1 MPAPVLVTRPAP
13 EAQHWVAQLQA
24 QGLTAQALPL
34 IAIGPSPRHQAA
46 VQQARAQLAQYQAV
60 MFVSGNAA
68 HYFFEPNSALALD
81 WQAQAAIN
89 TRAWTPGPGTARV
102 LHACGVPAACI
113 DGPAADATQFDSE
126 ALWQRVHPQVR
137 AGMRV
142 LIVRGTTAGADS
154 ALGLGRDWLAQQLR
168 QAGAQVDFV
177 VAYERA
183 APCLSAAEQ
192 RLAQAGAHDGSL
204 WLFSSSE
211 AVGHLRQLLPGQG
224 WQHARALTTHPRIA
238 QAAHAAG
245 FGQVHHCKPAL
256 EAVVASIKS
265 LP

>member
-1 MPAPVLVTRPAP
+1 M
-13 EAQHWVAQLQA
+13 
-24 QGLTAQALPL
+24 
-34 IAIGPSPRHQAA
+34 
-46 VQQARAQLAQYQAV
+46 
-60 MFVSGNAA
+60 
-68 HYFFEPNSALALD
+68 
-81 WQAQAAIN
+81 
-89 TRAWTPGPGTARV
+89 
-102 LHACGVPAACI
+102 LHACGVPAACT
-113 DGPAADATQFDSE
+113 DGPAADATQFDLK
-126 ALWQRVHPQVR
+126 LWQRIHPVR
-137 AGMRV
+137 AGTRAH
-142 LIVRGTTAGADS
+142 RARHHGGCRQRP
-154 ALGLGRDWLAQQLR
+154 GLSSRDWLDQQLR

-183 APCLSAAEQ
+183 APRLSAAEQ

>member
-1 MPAPVLVTRPAP
+1 M
-13 EAQHWVAQLQA
+13 
-24 QGLTAQALPL
+24 
-34 IAIGPSPRHQAA
+34 
-46 VQQARAQLAQYQAV
+46 
-60 MFVSGNAA
+60 
-68 HYFFEPNSALALD
+68 
-81 WQAQAAIN
+81 
-89 TRAWTPGPGTARV
+89 
-102 LHACGVPAACI
+102 
-113 DGPAADATQFDSE
+113 
-126 ALWQRVHPQVR
+126 
-137 AGMRV
+137 
-142 LIVRGTTAGADS
+142 
-154 ALGLGRDWLAQQLR
+154 
-168 QAGAQVDFV
+168 DFV

-183 APCLSAAEQ
+183 APRLSAAEQ

>member
-81 WQAQAAIN
+81 WQAQAAID

-102 LHACGVPAACI
+102 LRACGVPAAC
-113 DGPAADATQFDSE
+113 S
-126 ALWQRVHPQVR
+126 R
-137 AGMRV
+137 
-142 LIVRGTTAGADS
+142 
-154 ALGLGRDWLAQQLR
+154 
-168 QAGAQVDFV
+168 
-177 VAYERA
+177 
-183 APCLSAAEQ
+183 
-192 RLAQAGAHDGSL
+192 
-204 WLFSSSE
+204 
-211 AVGHLRQLLPGQG
+211 
-224 WQHARALTTHPRIA
+224 
-238 QAAHAAG
+238 
-245 FGQVHHCKPAL
+245 
-256 EAVVASIKS
+256 
-265 LP
+265 

>member
-1 MPAPVLVTRPAP
+1 MNLWRYLAKRLLLMVPTVLGILLVTFAVIQFVP
-13 EAQHWVAQLQA
+13 
-24 QGLTAQALPL
+24 G
-34 IAIGPSPRHQAA
+34 GPVEQ
-46 VQQARAQLAQYQAV
+46 
-60 MFVSGNAA
+60 
-68 HYFFEPNSALALD
+68 
-81 WQAQAAIN
+81 
-89 TRAWTPGPGTARV
+89 
-102 LHACGVPAACI
+102 
-113 DGPAADATQFDSE
+113 
-126 ALWQRVHPQVR
+126 
-137 AGMRV
+137 
-142 LIVRGTTAGADS
+142 
-154 ALGLGRDWLAQQLR
+154 LAQQLR